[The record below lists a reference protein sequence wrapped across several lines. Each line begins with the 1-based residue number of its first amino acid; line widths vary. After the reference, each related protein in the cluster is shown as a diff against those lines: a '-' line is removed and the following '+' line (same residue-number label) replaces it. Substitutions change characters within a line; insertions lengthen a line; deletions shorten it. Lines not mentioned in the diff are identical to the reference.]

1 MKPFVVIHQFI
12 LEPFKA
18 KEESFADTG
27 YEEPRIVVLTDF
39 SILVFEPDQNQTPE
53 RAYSVLNLC
62 IDLKMIRR
70 LEKKISVAGVLLLSW
85 ESKEQEV

>member
-39 SILVFEPDQNQTPE
+39 SILVFEPDQNQTPA

-62 IDLKMIRR
+62 IYLKRISS
-70 LEKKISVAGVLLLSW
+70 LEMKRSIAAVLLLSW
-85 ESKEQEV
+85 